1 MANPFTIRI
10 FVPEGD
16 PESIR
21 IIDRLTSTGIFY
33 AFPRAKWEAIKNR
46 SEMDY
51 AGVYFLSGYEN
62 SEDELP
68 TVYVGQADV
77 IKNRIE
83 QHLKKKEFWDKAV
96 IFVSANKLNSTHAK
110 WLEHALVKRAFEA
123 KRSKLDNG
131 NSPQEP
137 NISESEKAE
146 MNVFL
151 EEIYQT
157 LPLVGLRAFEIPK
170 AVLNQPSSL
179 GVSKKDTIVVPAQKE
194 GFDRV
199 FLGEN
204 AWYAIRIAGGMLG
217 NIKYIAAYQTNPV
230 SAVTHYAKVERI
242 EPYGEEGKYKLVFS
256 EPAKLLDRPVPFGNT
271 RTGSMQA
278 SRYTSFETLNKA
290 KQVSDLFTQ

>member
-1 MANPFTIRI
+1 MSNPFTIRI

-16 PESIR
+16 PEGVR
-21 IIDRLTSTGIFY
+21 IIDRLSSTGIFY
-33 AFPRAKWEAIKNR
+33 AFPRTKWESIKNR
-46 SEMDY
+46 AEMDY

-62 SEDELP
+62 PEDELP

-96 IFVSANKLNSTHAK
+96 LFVSANKLNSTHAK
-110 WLEHALVKRAFEA
+110 WLEHALIRRALEA

-137 NISESEKAE
+137 NISEAERAE

-170 AVLNQPSSL
+170 AVTGIAISMESNN
-179 GVSKKDTIVVPAQKE
+179 KDTIVVPAQKE
-194 GFDRV
+194 GFERV
-199 FLGEN
+199 FLGESV
-204 AWYAIRIAGGMLG
+204 WYAVRIAGGMLG
-217 NIKYIAAYQTNPV
+217 NIKYIAAYQTAPV

-256 EPAKLLDRPVPFGNT
+256 EPAQLLEKPIPFGNT
-271 RTGSMQA
+271 KMGSMQA
-278 SRYTSFETLNKA
+278 SRYTSFDVLNKA
-290 KQVSDLFTQ
+290 KQVSDLFL